1 VSAKGPGLWSAAAV
15 LILIV
20 GYACLTTF
28 SRGVYLSVVC
38 ALLLLAYLVRRPAY
52 LERGAKIR
60 WRLIGGIALLAL
72 LSLEVVAV
80 LGGDSYMQKRLAKSE
95 QDMGSRIGHWIHGV
109 ELLNG
114 GQDWWMGKGL
124 GRLPANYSSRVEGE
138 NFSGDVHLAEESD
151 GNGSI
156 NRFATLTTP
165 PNWDQLPGV
174 YALTQR
180 IHLTQ
185 ERAHSITMNV
195 RVREPVDV
203 TVQLCQRHLL
213 YDRNCQGASMHV
225 EPHEDKWQT
234 VKLNLRGPPLISNQ
248 QSTSRLLMLVVSVD
262 TAGAAA
268 DVDNLHLS
276 NDLGQALLANGDFS
290 RHFAQ
295 WLPAAQSYY
304 VPWHIDN
311 LYLELLIER
320 GLIGAIAVGTLFAW
334 AMVSAI
340 KARGTT
346 DTWRHYLAASLFGSL
361 VVGLVSSIQ
370 DVPRVALVFYLLP
383 MMLIGCK
390 NQELKVRVD

>member
-1 VSAKGPGLWSAAAV
+1 
-15 LILIV
+15 
-20 GYACLTTF
+20 
-28 SRGVYLSVVC
+28 
-38 ALLLLAYLVRRPAY
+38 
-52 LERGAKIR
+52 
-60 WRLIGGIALLAL
+60 
-72 LSLEVVAV
+72 
-80 LGGDSYMQKRLAKSE
+80 
-95 QDMGSRIGHWIHGV
+95 
-109 ELLNG
+109 
-114 GQDWWMGKGL
+114 MGKGL
-124 GRLPANYSSRVEGE
+124 GRLPANYSNHVDGE

-320 GLIGAIAVGTLFAW
+320 GLIGAIAAGTLFAW